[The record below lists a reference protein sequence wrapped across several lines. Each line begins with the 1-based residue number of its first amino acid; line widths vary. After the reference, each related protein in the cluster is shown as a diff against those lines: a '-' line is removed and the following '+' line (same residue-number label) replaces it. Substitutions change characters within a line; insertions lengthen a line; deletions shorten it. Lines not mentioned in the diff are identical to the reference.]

1 MYIYNPY
8 TYIRVI
14 YMHTH
19 THTHV
24 CIYIYIYIY
33 KIYIIYM
40 LDTQRLLT
48 LWGTLSLLYAYNAY
62 HNETSPHKIEAT
74 STTNQMLFELT
85 IE

>member
-1 MYIYNPY
+1 MY
-8 TYIRVI
+8 
-14 YMHTH
+14 

-33 KIYIIYM
+33 KIYM

-48 LWGTLSLLYAYNAY
+48 LWGTLSLLFAYNAY
-62 HNETSPHKIEAT
+62 HNETSPHKIEVT
-74 STTNQMLFELT
+74 STTNQMLFQLT

>member
-1 MYIYNPY
+1 
-8 TYIRVI
+8 
-14 YMHTH
+14 MHTH
-19 THTHV
+19 TLT
-24 CIYIYIYIY
+24 CIYIYIY
-33 KIYIIYM
+33 KIYM

>member
-1 MYIYNPY
+1 MYIIYKPY

-14 YMHTH
+14 YIYYTH
-19 THTHV
+19 THSR
-24 CIYIYIYIY
+24 IYIY
-33 KIYIIYM
+33 KIYM
-40 LDTQRLLT
+40 LDSQRLLT

-62 HNETSPHKIEAT
+62 HNETSPHKIEVT